1 MTDTDAP
8 EWPDPADKAHAVE
21 QAKWLRNQVAEGGLR
36 FEAYL
41 PPSLALWLLDLIE
54 QDTFLDPSEAVFV
67 ILGEHKELEPHAD
80 LRREL
85 LKRSIEAAA
94 DDPRPGISGEE
105 MKAELRD
112 MLKAPLPEPAR
123 WEKRSRRRRTGALSL
138 AALRLTTARHGGA
151 FASGPG
157 GYAASRSS
165 R

>member
-1 MTDTDAP
+1 MKDEAMTDTDAP

-21 QAKWLRNQVAEGGLR
+21 QAKRLRNQVAEGGLR

-54 QDTFLDPSEAVFV
+54 QDRFLDPSEAVFV
-67 ILGEHKELEPHAD
+67 ILGEHKELAPHAD

-105 MKAELRD
+105 MKAELREKR
-112 MLKAPLPEPAR
+112 KAPLPEPAR
-123 WEKRSRRRRTGALSL
+123 WEKRSRR
-138 AALRLTTARHGGA
+138 
-151 FASGPG
+151 
-157 GYAASRSS
+157 
-165 R
+165 

>member
-123 WEKRSRRRRTGALSL
+123 WEKRFYYTVDADAGEIVVLSIKHP
-138 AALRLTTARHGGA
+138 ARKREHRD
-151 FASGPG
+151 S
-157 GYAASRSS
+157 
-165 R
+165 

>member
-1 MTDTDAP
+1 MKDETMTASDTA

-21 QAKWLRNQVAEGGLR
+21 QAKRLRSQVAEGGLR

-54 QDTFLDPSEAVFV
+54 QETFLDPSEAVFV

-105 MKAELRD
+105 MMKRLRGAS
-112 MLKAPLPEPAR
+112 KEARQAPAI
-123 WEKRSRRRRTGALSL
+123 WEKRSRR
-138 AALRLTTARHGGA
+138 
-151 FASGPG
+151 
-157 GYAASRSS
+157 
-165 R
+165 